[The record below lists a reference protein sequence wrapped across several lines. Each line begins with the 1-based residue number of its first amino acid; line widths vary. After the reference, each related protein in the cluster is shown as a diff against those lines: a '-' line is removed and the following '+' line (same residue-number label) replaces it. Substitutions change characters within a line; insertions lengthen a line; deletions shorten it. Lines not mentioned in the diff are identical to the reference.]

1 MERVKVAIIGSGPAG
16 YTAAIYT
23 SRAQLQPVMFAG
35 PKAGGQLMLTT
46 DIENFPGFKK
56 GVDGPTLMIEMMEQA
71 QRFGTKINYDYVT
84 AVDFSQ
90 KPFKLWTTV
99 PQGLVPE
106 EIFTTYT
113 PEQYAEVR
121 QQIMKMEPAVEAD
134 SVIITTG
141 AGSIML
147 DIPGEQQFIGK
158 GVSTCA
164 VCDAA
169 FYRDK
174 TTFVVGGGDS
184 AMEDSLALTKFAKS
198 VTLVHRKDSFRAS
211 KIMQE
216 RVLNNPKVK
225 VLWNST
231 VEEVTGDQTVKKIK
245 VKGPEGSQELDADGL
260 FVAIG
265 HKPVTQLFQNQITL
279 DNHGY
284 IVTRQSLSKLGAEA
298 AQAALSDDGIVT
310 FPSMTSVEGVFAAG
324 DNVDLRYR
332 QAITAA
338 GQGCSAALDAER
350 WLETHS

>member
-23 SRAQLQPVMFAG
+23 ARAQLQPVLFAG

-46 DIENFPGFKK
+46 DIENFPGFKE
-56 GVDGPTLMIEMMEQA
+56 GVAGPDLMIGMMEQA
-71 QRFGTKINYDYVT
+71 QRFGTQIKYDYVT

-90 KPFKLWTTV
+90 RPFKLWTSI
-99 PQGLVPE
+99 PKGLVAE
-106 EIFTTYT
+106 EVFTKYT

-121 QQIMKMEPAVEAD
+121 QEIIKTEPALEAE

-147 DIPGEQQFIGK
+147 EVTGEDAFIGK

-169 FYRDK
+169 FYGDK
-174 TTFVVGGGDS
+174 VTYVVGGGDS

-198 VTLVHRKDSFRAS
+198 VTLIHRRDTFKAS

-231 VEEVTGDQTVKKIK
+231 VEEVMGDQKVEKIK
-245 VKGPEGSQELDADGL
+245 VKGPDGIKELDADGV
-260 FVAIG
+260 FIAIG
-265 HKPVTQLFQNQITL
+265 HKPVTGLFRTQLQL
-279 DNHGY
+279 DDQGY
-284 IVTRQSLSKLGAEA
+284 IVTSQSASRYGVEA
-298 AQAALSDDGIVT
+298 AQKALSSDGKLLLPT
-310 FPSMTSVEGVFAAG
+310 MTSVEGVFAAG
-324 DNVDLRYR
+324 DNVDIRYR

-338 GQGCSAALDAER
+338 GQGCGAALDAER
-350 WLETHS
+350 WLEAQE